1 MVKIIPNIAKSA
13 RRFLRQD
20 RGSIAAETVMV
31 VPALILGYLA
41 FFAYWDIYR
50 MSNVIQK
57 ATYTVSDMVSRELA
71 ALPTTYIPG
80 MKSLLEY
87 MINDQTDVKLRVTS
101 VVFSE
106 GVNILDEDDPDDS
119 FSVQW
124 SISPEGGM
132 TPWTNETLTTVV
144 DRIPRMS
151 DGDSVVLVET
161 ELTVQPVFEVGLS
174 NQVISNFVVTRPRF
188 LPKICLVGSPC

>member
-87 MINDQTDVKLRVTS
+87 MINDQTNVKLRVTS
-101 VVFSE
+101 VVF
-106 GVNILDEDDPDDS
+106 PKA
-119 FSVQW
+119 
-124 SISPEGGM
+124 SIFWMKTIQTIVSRCNGP
-132 TPWTNETLTTVV
+132 
-144 DRIPRMS
+144 S
-151 DGDSVVLVET
+151 
-161 ELTVQPVFEVGLS
+161 
-174 NQVISNFVVTRPRF
+174 RPR
-188 LPKICLVGSPC
+188 VA